1 MKGWRLFLLVIAATG
16 WLAVSSLAQGERFER
31 DGVSVPSTSI
41 EGPGDAGMRA
51 HTNHLIYIPTKPA
64 KSAAPTITTPPAG
77 ESPSSLAC
85 VYQTVAGSPLGCPT
99 SPPYINPTGGS
110 GVIVLVDA
118 YDYPSAY
125 NDLTVFSNQFGLP
138 VLNNCTGTTLKS
150 SSTNCF
156 QVVYAS
162 GRRPQANCG
171 WAQEASL
178 DIEWAHAM
186 APHAN
191 IVLVESANNGFSSL
205 FGAVQK
211 AGNIAHTFA
220 SAGLPAEVSMSWGGS
235 EFFYESLYD
244 QYFNSTGVAYFAAA
258 GDSGGRTIYPAVSP
272 NVIAAGGT
280 TVNRSGGSF
289 TGEAAWS
296 GGGGGPSAYESLPS
310 YQSGVSYL
318 GTPLSSRGTPDFSF
332 DADPNSGVAVYDSTY
347 CQGYV
352 GWLVFGGTSVA
363 APSLAGIVNLANHKL
378 GTGASSSNAEQLYIY
393 QTYGSASY
401 SSDYRDIT
409 SGSNGY
415 NATPGWDFAT
425 GVGSN
430 LGLLGK

>member
-1 MKGWRLFLLVIAATG
+1 MIRWRLSLLVTAAIG
-16 WLAVSSLAQGERFER
+16 WLAVNSFAQGEKFER
-31 DGVSVPSTSI
+31 DAVSVPATSI
-41 EGPGDAGMRA
+41 EDSGDVGMRA
-51 HTNHLIYIPTKPA
+51 HTNHLIRIPSKPTKSPA
-64 KSAAPTITTPPAG
+64 QATGAPPAG

-85 VYQTVAGSPLGCPT
+85 VYQTVTGSPSGCPT
-99 SPPYINPTGGS
+99 NPPYINPTGGS

-138 VLNNCTGTTLKS
+138 VLNNCTGTKLTA

-171 WAQEASL
+171 WAQESSL

-205 FGAVQK
+205 FGAVQT

-220 SAGLPAEVSMSWGGS
+220 SAGLPGHVSMSWGGS
-235 EFFYESLYD
+235 EFSFESLYD
-244 QYFNSTGVAYFAAA
+244 QYMNSSGVAYFAAA

-280 TVNRSGGSF
+280 TVNRSGGIF
-289 TGEAAWS
+289 IGESAWS
-296 GGGGGPSAYESLPS
+296 SGGGGPSAYEAVPA
-310 YQSGVSYL
+310 YQSGVTYQ
-318 GTPLSSRGTPDFSF
+318 GTPLPSRGTPDFSF
-332 DADPNSGVAVYDSTY
+332 DADPNSGIAVYDSFS

-363 APSLAGIVNLANHKL
+363 SPSLAGIVNSADHKL
-378 GTGASSSNAEQLYIY
+378 GTAASSSHAEQLYIY

-401 SSDYRDIT
+401 SSDFRDIT

-415 NATPGWDFAT
+415 SATTGWDFAT